1 VYGSWGAGVV
11 SKGDQWAKGASRTTD
26 QGTVGGIKTSE
37 GGSVIKG
44 QNNTYVGKDG
54 NVYRKSDSGWQKY
67 ENGSWTSPDRSRGN
81 TASQLPAQAG
91 TGNRVSSGDVTR
103 DLNHESA
110 NRAAGDQR
118 ASQWNN
124 QYSQRTGAQ
133 SAPSPAPSAGAM
145 PRGGG
150 GGMRGGG
157 GRR

>member
-1 VYGSWGAGVV
+1 
-11 SKGDQWAKGASRTTD
+11 
-26 QGTVGGIKTSE
+26 VGGIKTSE

-81 TASQLPAQAG
+81 TATQLPAQGGSPKQGAVG
-91 TGNRVSSGDVTR
+91 DRTGQVSTRDVTN
-103 DLNHESA
+103 DLNRESA
-110 NRAAGDQR
+110 NRAAGNQR
-118 ASQWNN
+118 TSQWNN
-124 QYSQRTGAQ
+124 QYNQRT
-133 SAPSPAPSAGAM
+133 SAPQPAQRSAPAAT